1 MDFDREYSAVTD
13 EETMEVR
20 YLDGLEITKRV
31 KPTGEIIMTASPS
44 EPAYYSPS
52 AWGSGMSSS
61 DYGRAIMPS
70 TFSGGWTSERIE
82 MPPELLASTME
93 AYDWDKIIR
102 TATDEIP
109 EMNMYKEEVPQ
120 SMDKRYAVNC
130 KNPRDFELDKI
141 LKNLSIM
148 KSKLM
153 MECMPVHLRNI
164 ECKMTPQ
171 VKDNLI
177 KAYKKCNMYGKSLPF
192 VARFDEYGNRLSDQI
207 NIETLEGMTI
217 QIVDPE
223 HYGEFYLEFQG
234 VVTDLFKKKEK

>member
-1 MDFDREYSAVTD
+1 MDFDREYSAMTD
-13 EETMEVR
+13 EETTELR

-31 KPTGEIIMTASPS
+31 KPTGEIIMTANPS
-44 EPAYYSPS
+44 GPSYYSPS
-52 AWGSGMSSS
+52 WGRDITASSLSSGWSSS
-61 DYGRAIMPS
+61 PM
-70 TFSGGWTSERIE
+70 EL
-82 MPPELLASTME
+82 PPELLASTME
-93 AYDWDKIIR
+93 SYDWDKIIK

-109 EMNMYKEEVPQ
+109 KMNMHKEEVPQ
-120 SMDKRYAVNC
+120 YMGKRFAVNC
-130 KNPRDFELDKI
+130 NNPRDFELDRI

-148 KSKLM
+148 KSRLM

-207 NIETLEGMTI
+207 DIETLEGMTI

-234 VVTDLFKKKEK
+234 IVTDLFKK

>member
-1 MDFDREYSAVTD
+1 MDFDREYSAMTD
-13 EETMEVR
+13 GETTELR

-31 KPTGEIIMTASPS
+31 KPTGEIIMTANPS
-44 EPAYYSPS
+44 GPSYYSPS
-52 AWGSGMSSS
+52 WGRDITASSLSSGWSS
-61 DYGRAIMPS
+61 GPV
-70 TFSGGWTSERIE
+70 GL
-82 MPPELLASTME
+82 PPELLASTME
-93 AYDWDKIIR
+93 AYDWDKIMK
-102 TATDEIP
+102 TVTDEIP
-109 EMNMYKEEVPQ
+109 KMNMYKEEVPQ
-120 SMDKRYAVNC
+120 HMGKRFAVNC

-148 KSKLM
+148 KSRLM

-234 VVTDLFKKKEK
+234 IVTDLFKK

>member
-1 MDFDREYSAVTD
+1 MDFDIDSEYFIAPDED
-13 EETMEVR
+13 EETIELS

-31 KPTGEIIMTASPS
+31 KPTGEIIMTANPSGSP
-44 EPAYYSPS
+44 YYSPS
-52 AWGSGMSSS
+52 AWGRDMTASSFSSGWSS
-61 DYGRAIMPS
+61 GPM
-70 TFSGGWTSERIE
+70 EL
-82 MPPELLASTME
+82 PPELLASTME
-93 AYDWDKIIR
+93 EYDWDKIIK

-109 EMNMYKEEVPQ
+109 KMNMYKEEVPQ
-120 SMDKRYAVNC
+120 YMGKRFAVNC
-130 KNPRDFELDKI
+130 NNPRDFELDRI

-153 MECMPVHLRNI
+153 LECMPVHLRNI

-171 VKDNLI
+171 VKDNLV

-192 VARFDEYGNRLSDQI
+192 VARYDDYGNRLSDHV

-223 HYGEFYLEFQG
+223 RYGEFYLEFQG
-234 VVTDLFKKKEK
+234 IVTDLFKNK

>member
-1 MDFDREYSAVTD
+1 MDFDREYSAMTD
-13 EETMEVR
+13 EETTELR

-31 KPTGEIIMTASPS
+31 KPTGEIIMTANPS
-44 EPAYYSPS
+44 GPSYYSPS
-52 AWGSGMSSS
+52 WGRDITASSLSSGWSS
-61 DYGRAIMPS
+61 GPV
-70 TFSGGWTSERIE
+70 GL
-82 MPPELLASTME
+82 PPELLASTME
-93 AYDWDKIIR
+93 AYDWDKIMK
-102 TATDEIP
+102 TVTDEIP
-109 EMNMYKEEVPQ
+109 KMNMYKEEVPQ
-120 SMDKRYAVNC
+120 HMGKRFAVNC

-148 KSKLM
+148 KSRLM

-234 VVTDLFKKKEK
+234 IVTDLFKK

>member
-1 MDFDREYSAVTD
+1 MDFDREYSAMTD
-13 EETMEVR
+13 EETTELR

-31 KPTGEIIMTASPS
+31 KPTGEIIMTANPS
-44 EPAYYSPS
+44 GPSYYSPS
-52 AWGSGMSSS
+52 WGRDITASSLSSGWSS
-61 DYGRAIMPS
+61 GPV
-70 TFSGGWTSERIE
+70 GL
-82 MPPELLASTME
+82 PPELLASTME
-93 AYDWDKIIR
+93 AYDWDKIMK
-102 TATDEIP
+102 TVTDEIP
-109 EMNMYKEEVPQ
+109 KMNMYKEEVPQ
-120 SMDKRYAVNC
+120 HMGKRFAVNC

-148 KSKLM
+148 KSRLM
-153 MECMPVHLRNI
+153 MECMPVHLKNI
-164 ECKMTPQ
+164 ECRMTPQ

-234 VVTDLFKKKEK
+234 IVTDLFKK

>member
-13 EETMEVR
+13 EETIEMR

-31 KPTGEIIMTASPS
+31 KPTGEIIMTANPS

-52 AWGSGMSSS
+52 AWGRSVSYP
-61 DYGRAIMPS
+61 DYGKYIASS
-70 TFSGGWTSERIE
+70 TFSSGWTSEHIE
-82 MPPELLASTME
+82 MPPELLASAMDV
-93 AYDWDKIIR
+93 YDWDKVIR
-102 TATDEIP
+102 ATTDEIP
-109 EMNMYKEEVPQ
+109 EINLYKEEVPQ
-120 SMDKRYAVNC
+120 SMGKRYAVNC

-153 MECMPVHLRNI
+153 MECMPIHLRNI

-234 VVTDLFKKKEK
+234 VVTDLFKKKKK

>member
-1 MDFDREYSAVTD
+1 MDFDIASEYSIVPD
-13 EETMEVR
+13 EDEGTIELS

-31 KPTGEIIMTASPS
+31 KPTGEIIMTANPS
-44 EPAYYSPS
+44 GSSYYSPS
-52 AWGSGMSSS
+52 AWGRDITASSFSSGWSSS
-61 DYGRAIMPS
+61 PM
-70 TFSGGWTSERIE
+70 EL
-82 MPPELLASTME
+82 PPELLASTIE
-93 AYDWDKIIR
+93 SYDWDKIIK

-109 EMNMYKEEVPQ
+109 KMNMYKEEVPQ
-120 SMDKRYAVNC
+120 YMGKRFAVNC
-130 KNPRDFELDKI
+130 NNPRDFESDRI

-153 MECMPVHLRNI
+153 LECMPVHLRNI

-171 VKDNLI
+171 VKDNLV

-192 VARFDEYGNRLSDQI
+192 VARYDDYGNRLSDHV

-223 HYGEFYLEFQG
+223 RYGEFYLEFQG
-234 VVTDLFKKKEK
+234 IATDLFKNK

>member
-1 MDFDREYSAVTD
+1 MDFDIDSEYFIAPDED
-13 EETMEVR
+13 EETIELS

-31 KPTGEIIMTASPS
+31 KPTGEIIMTANPSDSP
-44 EPAYYSPS
+44 YYSPI
-52 AWGSGMSSS
+52 AWGRDVTASSLSSGWSS
-61 DYGRAIMPS
+61 GPV
-70 TFSGGWTSERIE
+70 EL
-82 MPPELLASTME
+82 PPELLASPME
-93 AYDWDKIIR
+93 AYDWDKIMK

-109 EMNMYKEEVPQ
+109 KMNMYKEEVPQ
-120 SMDKRYAVNC
+120 HMGKRFAVNC
-130 KNPRDFELDKI
+130 NNPRDFELDRI

-153 MECMPVHLRNI
+153 LECMPVHLRNI

-171 VKDNLI
+171 VKDNLV

-192 VARFDEYGNRLSDQI
+192 VARYDDYGNRLSDHV

-223 HYGEFYLEFQG
+223 RYGEFYLEFQG
-234 VVTDLFKKKEK
+234 IVTDLFKNK

>member
-1 MDFDREYSAVTD
+1 MDFDREYSAMTD
-13 EETMEVR
+13 EETTELR

-31 KPTGEIIMTASPS
+31 KPTGEIIMTANPS
-44 EPAYYSPS
+44 GPSYYSPS
-52 AWGSGMSSS
+52 WGRDITASSLSSGWSS
-61 DYGRAIMPS
+61 GPV
-70 TFSGGWTSERIE
+70 GL
-82 MPPELLASTME
+82 PPELLASTME
-93 AYDWDKIIR
+93 AYDWDKIMK
-102 TATDEIP
+102 TVTDEIP
-109 EMNMYKEEVPQ
+109 KMNMYKEEVPQ
-120 SMDKRYAVNC
+120 HMGKRFAVNC

-148 KSKLM
+148 KSRLM

-223 HYGEFYLEFQG
+223 RYGEFYLEFQG
-234 VVTDLFKKKEK
+234 IVTDLFKNK

>member
-1 MDFDREYSAVTD
+1 MDFDREYSAMTD
-13 EETMEVR
+13 EETTELR

-31 KPTGEIIMTASPS
+31 KPTGEIIMTANPS
-44 EPAYYSPS
+44 GPSYYSPY
-52 AWGSGMSSS
+52 AWGRDITASSLSSGWSS
-61 DYGRAIMPS
+61 GPV
-70 TFSGGWTSERIE
+70 EL
-82 MPPELLASTME
+82 PPELLASTME
-93 AYDWDKIIR
+93 AHDWDKIMK
-102 TATDEIP
+102 TVTDEIP
-109 EMNMYKEEVPQ
+109 KMNMYKEEVPQ
-120 SMDKRYAVNC
+120 HMGKRFAVNC

-148 KSKLM
+148 KSRLM

-234 VVTDLFKKKEK
+234 IVTDLFKK